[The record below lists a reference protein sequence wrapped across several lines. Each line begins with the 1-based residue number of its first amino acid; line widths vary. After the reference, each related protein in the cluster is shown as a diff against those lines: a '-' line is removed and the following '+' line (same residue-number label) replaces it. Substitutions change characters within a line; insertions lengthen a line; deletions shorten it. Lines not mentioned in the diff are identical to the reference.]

1 MKQDAVKSA
10 IQNYIATNRVDAT
23 SRDLTRLYAT
33 SATAGACA
41 DLRAESVAQVVM
53 RIKDKRSGEIIE
65 DTHPL
70 MAIFGGRYSFQ
81 DLMKRSEL
89 AMYFWGR
96 NLLQKNR
103 NAFGLTKGLT
113 WVNPN
118 IYSLDTLSNR
128 GLQGFRVYASS
139 LYKIEPVAYIPVRDS
154 VYMHE
159 VDFDDDYDG
168 VSPIERAFLEA
179 SGEVEL
185 AQTVLA
191 TFRNMAIPAA
201 IAQPAVD
208 SKPSPDSKNALTKML
223 QRFVQGAANTG
234 RTIVSPDRWEWIQL
248 QGALKDQSLDVVAQ
262 GARKAICIASRVPLE
277 LIEPSAANYATFEGA
292 RRAWGNSWLV
302 PRVMWYASVF
312 TDQLTREYGVDW
324 EVEPDF
330 DEVPFLKEDA
340 AARVNVVTAKL
351 NATMITIGQARKET
365 GDKDAADPVLDD
377 LYLVQGIPVPKAVLP
392 TLWQYHFA
400 PAQVP
405 PQNGA
410 LSAFGGG
417 LGQSPAISGSN
428 ALAPVSV
435 SPAPDLQLLPRPSE
449 TTIPALPEPASTSES
464 APVKSIDAEAVLKEL
479 KAWQV
484 IASREKP
491 REGKGNKYGRD
502 YPFTITTP
510 GAAIVQAYIRIALDD
525 GDDVSEVFAVA
536 RDLVRGDGV
545 KAYDD
550 TRQAFIA
557 EMRNIIAQGQASEV
571 SRQKF
576 GGQVRSIVRR
586 YGLRAMRDGMRT
598 VGYDPESF
606 SMEELA
612 AFRAY
617 QEEQSQFISKFS
629 SEVFKQGITET
640 EVAIRADMWANVT
653 LEKARELGILLGKP
667 NQSMMWVLGAT
678 GEHCVDCLRLNGQ
691 VHTMK
696 EWIASGYTPTSG
708 QTECHSYNC
717 LCELRPTDLP
727 KRGNF

>member
-33 SATAGACA
+33 SSTAGACA
-41 DLRAESVAQVVM
+41 DLRSESVAQVPM
-53 RIKDKRSGEIIE
+53 RVKSKRTGEVVE
-65 DTHPL
+65 DDHPL
-70 MAIFGGRYSFQ
+70 NAIFSGAYSFQ
-81 DLMKRSEL
+81 DIMKRSEL

-103 NAFGLTKGLT
+103 NAFYLTKGLT

-118 IYSLDTLSNR
+118 IYQLDSLIS
-128 GLQGFRVYASS
+128 GLRGFRVYASS
-139 LYKIEPVAYIPVRDS
+139 RYQIEPVAYIPLQDA

-159 VDFDDDYDG
+159 VDFDDDYEG

-191 TFRNMAIPAA
+191 VFRNMAIPAA
-201 IAQPAVD
+201 IAQPAAD
-208 SKPSPDSKNALTKML
+208 SKPSPASKDNLTAML
-223 QRFVQGAANTG
+223 RRLVQGTINAG

-248 QGALKDQSLDVVAQ
+248 QNPLKDQSLDIISAN
-262 GARKAICIASRVPLE
+262 ARKAVCIASRVPLE

-292 RRAWGNSWLV
+292 RRAWANSWLV
-302 PRVMWYASVF
+302 PRVKWYAAAF
-312 TDQLTREYGVDW
+312 TAQIASEYGDEWV
-324 EVEPDF
+324 VEPDF
-330 DEVPFLKEDA
+330 DDVPFLKEDA

-351 NATMITIGQARKET
+351 TGTMITIGQARKEL
-365 GDKDAADPVLDD
+365 GDKVDADPVLDD

-400 PAQVP
+400 PAQTSP
-405 PQNGA
+405 TNGVF
-410 LSAFGGG
+410 SAFSGG
-417 LGQSPAISGSN
+417 LGQTPAISGSN
-428 ALAPVSV
+428 ALATLSAPQT
-435 SPAPDLQLLPRPSE
+435 PDLRLLERPPE
-449 TTIPALPEPASTSES
+449 TTIPALPAPASTSES
-464 APVKSIDAEAVLKEL
+464 ASAKHVDAEAVLKEL

-484 IASREKP
+484 IAARERP
-491 REGKGNKYGRD
+491 RDGKGTKWGRD
-502 YPFTITTP
+502 YNFQMTTP
-510 GAAIVQAYIRIALDD
+510 GAALIQAYVRLALDD
-525 GDDVSEVFAVA
+525 GETVTDVFAVA
-536 RDLVRGDGV
+536 RELVTDGA
-545 KAYDD
+545 KAYED

-612 AFRAY
+612 AFRSY
-617 QEEQSQFISKFS
+617 QEEQSQFISKFA
-629 SEVFKQGITET
+629 SEVFKQGISEA
-640 EVAIRADMWANVT
+640 EVAIRADYWANVT

-667 NQSMMWVLGAT
+667 NQAMMWVLGNT
-678 GEHCVDCLRLNGQ
+678 GEHCVDCVRLNGQ

-696 EWIASGYTPTSG
+696 EWIDSGYTPTSG
-708 QTECHSYNC
+708 KTECHSFNC